1 MKFKVQYK
9 FAHKLRNYPF
19 DDTGRVQEMIEQMT
33 SELTDEEYHELC
45 HQLYGL
51 EPKFSEIDGEC
62 SYEHNKKY
70 HTIAMALQY
79 DVFWRVLEELSDIEQ
94 EKKIEEMETSIPRAD
109 NPL

>member
-1 MKFKVQYK
+1 M
-9 FAHKLRNYPF
+9 
-19 DDTGRVQEMIEQMT
+19 
-33 SELTDEEYHELC
+33 C

-62 SYEHNKKY
+62 SYEHDKKY